1 MKVDKNISSE
11 VSGWKFNKEVANS
24 FEEHVRKS
32 IPLYDN
38 IHKTIEDL
46 SEWFIEDDTN
56 VYDIGTSTGECLKR
70 IMKHHKNKKVRYI
83 GVDNSEDMIEKAKEN
98 SEYDIKF
105 INEDIVNEKFKI
117 NNANFITVVL
127 TLQFIPKRKR
137 QNVINKIYEGLNKG
151 GALIVVEKVV
161 GNNARFDEMFIELY
175 HDFKLENGL
184 TEKEVFAKS
193 RSLRG
198 VMQPNTTSENIE
210 MLNKAGFADIDI
222 FYKWCNFV
230 GFIAVK

>member
-1 MKVDKNISSE
+1 
-11 VSGWKFNKEVANS
+11 
-24 FEEHVRKS
+24 
-32 IPLYDN
+32 
-38 IHKTIEDL
+38 
-46 SEWFIEDDTN
+46 
-56 VYDIGTSTGECLKR
+56 
-70 IMKHHKNKKVRYI
+70 
-83 GVDNSEDMIEKAKEN
+83 
-98 SEYDIKF
+98 
-105 INEDIVNEKFKI
+105 
-117 NNANFITVVL
+117 
-127 TLQFIPKRKR
+127 LQFIPKRKR
-137 QNVINKIYEGLNKG
+137 QDVINKIYEGLNKG